1 MEKYY
6 KLEKINRQKFETE
19 GKPMYF
25 QTLAEAKKEN
35 ACSHNNKSLWN
46 LTKIKYKIL
55 VKLMLTVLKNYGKIK

>member
-25 QTLAEAKKEN
+25 QTLTEAKNE
-35 ACSHNNKSLWN
+35 AM
-46 LTKIKYKIL
+46 KISNEKYGYSITEIRE
-55 VKLMLTVLKNYGKIK
+55 TVRDFEV

>member
-25 QTLAEAKKEN
+25 QTLAEAKNE
-35 ACSHNNKSLWN
+35 AV
-46 LTKIKYKIL
+46 KISNEKYGYSITEIRE
-55 VKLMLTVLKNYGKIK
+55 TVRELEV